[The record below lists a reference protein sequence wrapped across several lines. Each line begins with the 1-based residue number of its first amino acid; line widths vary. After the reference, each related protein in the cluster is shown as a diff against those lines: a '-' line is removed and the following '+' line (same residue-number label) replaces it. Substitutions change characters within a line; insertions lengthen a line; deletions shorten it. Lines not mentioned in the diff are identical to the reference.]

1 MDQVQDLLHSDNSA
15 LSTLSLFIP
24 IVAVTPSSLFTVT
37 WPPVSSCCY
46 GGTQRPSLTQFSHNT
61 TASQPQ
67 HISSTTTTQQLH
79 NHNTKLLCC
88 CCKAVMLWLWSCCV
102 VAKLCERWP
111 LCATIECYKSWI
123 ALFDLCH
130 LVSEV
135 ISLIHFI
142 SLIPSFLLLT
152 YIVLHMSD
160 HLFRWVATPTI
171 HLSWLPAL
179 NPHVSKILLSCF
191 PQDCLHGIELSPDTT
206 ITTTSV

>member
-24 IVAVTPSSLFTVT
+24 IVAVTPSSLFTVP
-37 WPPVSSCCY
+37 WPTLSSCYY
-46 GGTQRPSLTQFSHNT
+46 GGLQRPPLTQFSHNT
-61 TASQPQ
+61 TTSQHNTTASQQQHNSSITTPQ
-67 HISSTTTTQQLH
+67 SCCVVVV
-79 NHNTKLLCC
+79 KLLCC
-88 CCKAVMLWLWSCCV
+88 GCEV
-102 VAKLCERWP
+102 VVFLAKLCERWP

-123 ALFDLCH
+123 TLFDLRH

-160 HLFRWVATPTI
+160 HLFRLVAIPTI

-179 NPHVSKILLSCF
+179 NPHVSKILPSCF
-191 PQDCLHGIELSPDTT
+191 PQDCLRGIELRPDTT
-206 ITTTSV
+206 TMSV